1 MIKVILAEDH
11 NIVRN
16 GIKTLLE
23 KSGDFKVIG
32 EAINGLEV
40 LELFKGG
47 IVPDILLSDINMPD
61 MSGLEV
67 IEKIKAGFP
76 MVKLALLTMLDNENF
91 VLKAFEIGAHGYLL
105 KSITSDEM
113 VFAMKHIYE
122 NKNYICSELSF
133 RFLERLARTPAF
145 IDKTKAVSNVEFS
158 ERDIEILELIAD
170 GFTNIEIADKLFMS
184 KRTVEGYRKEMLEKT
199 ETRNSP
205 ALVRFAIRNGL
216 IS

>member
-47 IVPDILLSDINMPD
+47 LVPDILLSDINMPD
-61 MSGLEV
+61 MSGLDV

-76 MVKLALLTMLDNENF
+76 KVKLALLTMLDNENF

-113 VFAMKHIYE
+113 VFAMKHIHD

-145 IDKTKAVSNVEFS
+145 IDKAKAVSNVEFS
-158 ERDIEILELIAD
+158 DRDIEILELIAD